1 MDKKLVSVIIPAY
14 NEEKNVSLA
23 YQAVLEVFEGELKD
37 GYDFEIVFTD
47 NHSSDATFVEIEKI
61 AKNDPRVRAV
71 SFTRNFGFNRS
82 LITGYRL
89 ARGDAAIQMDCD
101 LQDPP
106 SVFPKFLQE
115 WEKGHDVV
123 VGIREK
129 REEAA
134 WLLKCRKIFYRFLCR
149 ISSDNLVIDGG
160 DFRLVDRHILD
171 SLRKQHDTNPYV
183 RGLVSVFAKNQTGFA
198 YERRKR
204 EHGASKFPFRR
215 LVLLAVD
222 GIVSHST
229 LPLRLA
235 SILGFVVAVGTVVLG
250 MAYFV
255 TRLFFELDWPQG
267 FATTTLLQLFS
278 ISLNA
283 IFLGII
289 GEYLGRI
296 YQQLKDHPVT
306 VIQKQINL

>member
-1 MDKKLVSVIIPAY
+1 MDKKLISIVIPAY
-14 NEEKNVSLA
+14 NEEKNVLAA
-23 YQAVLEVFEGELKD
+23 YQAVRDVFDGALKD
-37 GYDFEIVFTD
+37 RYDFEIVFTD
-47 NHSSDATFVEIEKI
+47 NHSEDSTFAEIQKI
-61 AKNDPRVRAV
+61 AHMDKRVRAV

-106 SVFPKFLQE
+106 TIFPKFLAE

-134 WLLKCRKIFYRFLCR
+134 WLLKCRKMFYRFLCK
-149 ISSDNLVIDGG
+149 ISPDNLVIDGG
-160 DFRLVDRHILD
+160 DFRLVDKHILD
-171 SLRKQHDTNPYV
+171 SLRQIHDTNPYV

-204 EHGASKFPFRR
+204 EHGVSKFPLRR
-215 LVLLAVD
+215 LIPLAID

-229 LPLRLA
+229 APLRLA
-235 SILGFVVAVGTVVLG
+235 SILGFIVAIGTFFLG
-250 MAYFV
+250 LAYFV
-255 TRLFFELDWPQG
+255 TRLFFDLDWPAG

-289 GEYLGRI
+289 GEYLSRI
-296 YQQLKDHPVT
+296 YQQLKDHPIT